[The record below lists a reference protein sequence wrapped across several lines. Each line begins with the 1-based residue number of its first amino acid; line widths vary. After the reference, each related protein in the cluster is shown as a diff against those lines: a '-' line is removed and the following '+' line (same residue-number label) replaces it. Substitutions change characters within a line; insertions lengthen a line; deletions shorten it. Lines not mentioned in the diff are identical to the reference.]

1 MRALHSLPDYP
12 TSPLRL
18 LLVDDHN
25 IVLTGLA
32 TVLEFD
38 PRIKV
43 VALAESGADALVEYR
58 IHEPDLVLMDIRMAG
73 MDGIETLR
81 KLRKEFSSSRV
92 IMLTTSETP
101 TDLRDALAAGAAG
114 YLLKTTNRTA
124 LLDAI
129 FSVHAGGQAIPTALL
144 RQINEANAAPL
155 LTQRQLEV
163 LDLLSKGLSNKEIA
177 AVLGFSEAG
186 TKKHLVSIFEK
197 LRAADRTEAVIIAI
211 QNGLVKLNL

>member
-1 MRALHSLPDYP
+1 MKTIQPPPEQVIA
-12 TSPLRL
+12 PLRL

-38 PRIKV
+38 HRIKV
-43 VALAESGADALVEYR
+43 VAMAENGIEALVAYR
-58 IHEPDLVLMDIRMAG
+58 KYQPDLVLMDIRMSG

-81 KLRKEFSSSRV
+81 QLRNEHARSRV

-101 TDLRDALAAGAAG
+101 TDLRDAMAAGAVG
-114 YLLKTTNRTA
+114 YLLKTTNRTD

-129 FSVHAGGQAIPTALL
+129 FTVHAGGMAIPTTLL
-144 RQINEANAAPL
+144 RQIQEANSAPL

-177 AVLGFSEAG
+177 AVLGFTEAG
-186 TKKHLVSIFEK
+186 TKKHLISIFEK
-197 LRAADRTEAVIIAI
+197 LGATDRTEAVIIAI
-211 QNGLVKLNL
+211 QNGLVKLDM

>member
-197 LRAADRTEAVIIAI
+197 LGAADRTEAVIIAI

>member
-1 MRALHSLPDYP
+1 MKTFQSLPEKI
-12 TSPLRL
+12 TAPLRL

-38 PRIKV
+38 DRIEV
-43 VALAESGADALVEYR
+43 VAMAENGTDALIAYR
-58 IHEPDLVLMDIRMAG
+58 THQPDLVLMDIRMAG

-81 KLRKEFSSSRV
+81 QLRNEYSSCRI

-101 TDLRDALAAGAAG
+101 TDLRDALAAGAVG

-129 FSVHAGGQAIPTALL
+129 FTVHAGGQAIPTALL
-144 RQINEANAAPL
+144 RQIKEANAAPL

-186 TKKHLVSIFEK
+186 TKKHLISIFEK
-197 LRAADRTEAVIIAI
+197 LGAADRTDAVIIAI
-211 QNGLVKLNL
+211 QSGLVKLDL

>member
-1 MRALHSLPDYP
+1 MKTLLLPPDHLIF
-12 TSPLRL
+12 PLRL

-43 VALAESGADALVEYR
+43 VALAESGADALVAYR
-58 IHEPDLVLMDIRMAG
+58 KHQPDLVLMDIRMTG

-81 KLRKEFSSSRV
+81 QLRNEHSSSRV

-101 TDLRDALAAGAAG
+101 ADLRNALAAGAAG

-129 FSVHAGGQAIPTALL
+129 FSVHAGGQAIPSALL
-144 RQINEANAAPL
+144 RQIKEAKAAPL

-177 AVLGFSEAG
+177 SVLGFSEAG
-186 TKKHLVSIFEK
+186 TKKHLIPIFEK
-197 LRAADRTEAVIIAI
+197 LGAADRTEAVIIAI
-211 QNGLVKLNL
+211 HNGLVKFDL

>member
-1 MRALHSLPDYP
+1 MKTIQSLPEKI
-12 TSPLRL
+12 TAPLRL

-38 PRIKV
+38 HRIEV
-43 VALAESGADALVEYR
+43 VAMAENGADAVVAYR
-58 IHEPDLVLMDIRMAG
+58 THQPDLVLMDIRMAG

-81 KLRKEFSSSRV
+81 QLRNEYSSCRV

-101 TDLRDALAAGAAG
+101 TDLRDALAAGAVG

-129 FSVHAGGQAIPTALL
+129 FTVHAGGQAIPTALL
-144 RQINEANAAPL
+144 RQIKEANAAPL

-186 TKKHLVSIFEK
+186 TKKHLISIFEK
-197 LRAADRTEAVIIAI
+197 LGAADRTDAVIIAI
-211 QNGLVKLNL
+211 QSGLVKMDL